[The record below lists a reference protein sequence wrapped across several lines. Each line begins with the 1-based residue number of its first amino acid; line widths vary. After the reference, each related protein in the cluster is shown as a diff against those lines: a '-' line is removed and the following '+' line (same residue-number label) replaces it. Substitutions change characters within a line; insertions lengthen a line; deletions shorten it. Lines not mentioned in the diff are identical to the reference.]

1 MEKELEY
8 SSGKA
13 DKAAG
18 SNACTENLYLPLMV
32 TYGKADKATGPNA
45 RSRKSIVS
53 SKGK

>member
-18 SNACTENLYLPLMV
+18 FNACTENLYLSLMV
-32 TYGKADKATGPNA
+32 TCIKADKAAGLIA
-45 RSRKSIVS
+45 GRWSDIVS
-53 SKGK
+53 SNGI

>member
-1 MEKELEY
+1 MEY

-32 TYGKADKATGPNA
+32 TCGKADKAPGP
-45 RSRKSIVS
+45 IP
-53 SKGK
+53 